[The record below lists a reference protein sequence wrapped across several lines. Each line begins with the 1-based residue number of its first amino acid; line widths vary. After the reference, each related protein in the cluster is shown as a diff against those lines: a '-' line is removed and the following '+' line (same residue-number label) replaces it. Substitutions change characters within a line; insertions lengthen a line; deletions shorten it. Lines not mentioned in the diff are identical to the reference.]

1 MLVGFDGVVED
12 VLVGVDG
19 AKDRPLVD
27 ANLDRGLGYVLRDEE
42 DKGYFVDAGLADKY
56 SSGVVLVL

>member
-1 MLVGFDGVVED
+1 MVEY

-27 ANLDRGLGYVLRDEE
+27 ANLDRGLGDVLRDEK
-42 DKGYFVDAGLADKY
+42 DKRYFVDASLTD
-56 SSGVVLVL
+56 